1 MKSLKYLNKF
11 IWKYKY
17 RFLLGVLFVAISNIF
32 GVLPAQVIRIAI
44 DLVNDTIEIYKLYNG
59 FELQSELLSTFNL
72 VLLFFGAAVLGL
84 ALARGIFL
92 FMMRQTMIVMSRL
105 IEYDL
110 KNEIYDKLQ
119 NLSTAFYKKSNTGDL
134 MARASED
141 VSRVRMYLGPALMY
155 TVNVAVLFV
164 LVITTMISV
173 NAKLTFYVLIPL
185 PILSIAIYF
194 VTSIINEKSEKI
206 QRQLSILSTF
216 AQETFSGI
224 RILKAYVKEENSIN
238 RFDAECIK
246 YKDRSLELA
255 RVQSLF
261 FPLMIV
267 LIGLSTL
274 LTVYVGGIEVI
285 NGNVT
290 AGNIVEFVVYVNM
303 LTWPVSA
310 IGWVTSLVQRAAA
323 SQERINQILMVTPE
337 LTNSTTTKRDDIQGA
352 ITFNN
357 VSFTYPET
365 GIVALNNVSFKV
377 NAGQSLAIIGRTGCG
392 KSTIAN
398 LITRMFDVADGELL
412 IDGKSI
418 KKIDLN
424 YYREQVGYVPQDVFL
439 FSDTISNNIGFGIN
453 ADVGIKTLVEAAKDA
468 GIHQD
473 IIAFRNGYETR
484 IGERG
489 ITLSGGQKQ
498 RISIARATVKSP
510 KILIFD
516 DCLSAVDTK
525 TEELILNSL
534 KRIMQDRTTIIIGH
548 RISSVRHAEKIIVL
562 DKGAIIEEG
571 DHESLIK
578 DGGVYYK
585 LYKLQLLEQELAT

>member
-1 MKSLKYLNKF
+1 MKPLKYLNKF

-32 GVLPAQVIRIAI
+32 GVIPAQVIRLAI
-44 DLVNDTIEIYKLYNG
+44 DLVSDTIEIYKLYNG
-59 FELQSELLSTFNL
+59 FELQSELLSSFNF

-110 KNEIYDKLQ
+110 KNEIYNKLQ

-164 LVITTMISV
+164 LVITTMLSV
-173 NAKLTFYVLIPL
+173 NAKLTLYVLIPL
-185 PILSIAIYF
+185 PILSITIYF

-224 RILKAYVKEENSIN
+224 RVLKAYVKEENSIN
-238 RFDAECIK
+238 RFDIECVK

-255 RVQSLF
+255 KVHSLF

-274 LTVYVGGIEVI
+274 LTIYVGGMEVI
-285 NGNVT
+285 NGNIT
-290 AGNIVEFVVYVNM
+290 PGNIAEFVVYVNM

-323 SQERINQILMVTPE
+323 SQERINQILQVTPE
-337 LTNSTTTKRDDIQGA
+337 IASLTTTRDHIQGA
-352 ITFNN
+352 IEFNK

-377 NAGQSLAIIGRTGCG
+377 KEGQSLAIIGRTGSG

-398 LITRMFDVADGELL
+398 LITRMYDVIDGELL
-412 IDGKSI
+412 IDNKSI
-418 KKIDLN
+418 NKIDLN

-453 ADVGIKTLVEAAKDA
+453 ADVGIKTLEEAAKDA

-473 IIAFRNGYETR
+473 ITGFYDGYETR

-489 ITLSGGQKQ
+489 VTLSGGQKQ

-534 KRIMQDRTTIIIGH
+534 KRIMQGRTTIIIGH
-548 RISSVRHAEKIIVL
+548 RISSV
-562 DKGAIIEEG
+562 
-571 DHESLIK
+571 
-578 DGGVYYK
+578 
-585 LYKLQLLEQELAT
+585 

>member
-1 MKSLKYLNKF
+1 MKPLKYLNKF

-32 GVLPAQVIRIAI
+32 GVIPAQVIRLAI
-44 DLVNDTIEIYKLYNG
+44 DLVSDTIEIYKLYNG
-59 FELQSELLSTFNL
+59 FELQGELLSSFNF

-110 KNEIYDKLQ
+110 KNEIYNKLQ

-164 LVITTMISV
+164 LVITTMLSV
-173 NAKLTFYVLIPL
+173 NAKLTLYVLIPL
-185 PILSIAIYF
+185 PILSITIYF

-224 RILKAYVKEENSIN
+224 RVLKAYVKEENSIN
-238 RFDAECIK
+238 RFDIECVK

-255 RVQSLF
+255 KVHSLF

-274 LTVYVGGIEVI
+274 LTIYVGGMEVI
-285 NGNVT
+285 NGNIT
-290 AGNIVEFVVYVNM
+290 PGNIAEFVVYVNM

-323 SQERINQILMVTPE
+323 SQERINQILQVTPE
-337 LTNSTTTKRDDIQGA
+337 IASLTTTRDHIQGA
-352 ITFNN
+352 IEFNK

-377 NAGQSLAIIGRTGCG
+377 KEGQSLAIIGRTGSG

-398 LITRMFDVADGELL
+398 LITRMYDVIDGELL
-412 IDGKSI
+412 IDNKSI

-453 ADVGIKTLVEAAKDA
+453 ADVGIKTLEEAAKDA

-473 IIAFRNGYETR
+473 ITGFYDGYETR

-489 ITLSGGQKQ
+489 VTLSGGQKQ

-534 KRIMQDRTTIIIGH
+534 KRIMQGRTTIIIGH
-548 RISSVRHAEKIIVL
+548 RISSVKHAQKIIVL
-562 DKGAIIEEG
+562 DKGTIIEEG
-571 DHESLIK
+571 NHESLIQAE
-578 DGGVYYK
+578 GTYYK
-585 LYKLQLLEQELAT
+585 LYKRQLLEQELAI